1 MSLEGYFFIYINFCN
16 NLGII
21 WRKLQ
26 IVKFFS
32 KLNIF
37 MDKANETEEEIG
49 IRLNLSKELDQ
60 PLYDYFQQIKEDL
73 GLKTNTEVARI
84 CIKKAYEY
92 WFNKD

>member
-1 MSLEGYFFIYINFCN
+1 M
-16 NLGII
+16 II
-21 WRKLQ
+21 LDKYGEFYRRL
-26 IVKFFS
+26 KFSS

-37 MDKANETEEEIG
+37 MDKTNETGEEIG

-92 WFNKD
+92 WFNKTR